1 MLIAK
6 LPVMNASNCS
16 IGRGPLSMSVIRPI
30 RMGSKFTAMASTNTL
45 VHMDDKVTRH
55 RLCGRHHRG
64 RVARFTDRSEPGAQI
79 GRRAPTEGVFLRI
92 FLR

>member
-16 IGRGPLSMSVIRPI
+16 IGRGPLSMSAIRPI

-45 VHMDDKVTRH
+45 VHMDDKVTRY
-55 RLCGRHHRG
+55 RLCRRSSA
-64 RVARFTDRSEPGAQI
+64 VARFTDRPDPGAQI
-79 GRRAPTEGVFLRI
+79 GWAVPTHRVFLRI